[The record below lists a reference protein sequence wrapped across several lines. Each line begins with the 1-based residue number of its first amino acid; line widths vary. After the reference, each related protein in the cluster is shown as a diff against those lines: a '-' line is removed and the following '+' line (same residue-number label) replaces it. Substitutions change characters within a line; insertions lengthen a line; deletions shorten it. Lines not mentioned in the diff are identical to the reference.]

1 LTLETT
7 ILLLLVEDEPLVQ
20 LAAVDALHGGGFQV
34 VTASSGDEAMDVLDA
49 RIAGISGL
57 ITDVRLGA
65 GPDGWAIARHA
76 RELKPGV
83 AVVYTT
89 ADSAADWSVQGVPKS
104 IMIQK
109 PYAPAEV
116 INAITTLLIEA
127 KGGAQG

>member
-1 LTLETT
+1 LETT